1 MPMQIRTALETA
13 AQDVRYALRTLRSS
27 PGFTAVAVMMLALG
41 IGANTAIFS
50 AVSAVLLR
58 PLPFPE
64 PERLVLLWE
73 DMTARG
79 GPARVEV
86 SPGDYFSWSE
96 RNRSFAGVAG
106 YSIENYNL
114 TGTGDP
120 GKYTGV
126 RTTGNLFAVL
136 GMQPLLGRTL
146 TAADERPDAPP
157 VVVLDERVWRSR
169 FAADPAVVGQTV
181 RLNGLPHT
189 VAGIVPADFRFP
201 NKDASLWVPAKF
213 TPTERELRLGYFMY
227 VVARLNPGVTMAQAQ
242 ADMTGLARQLG
253 REFPQSNSTTGVT
266 VATLHEHLTRAV
278 RPTMALLLAAVGVV
292 LLIAGANL
300 ANLLLTR
307 GASRIREVAVR
318 QALGATYGRVTR
330 QLLTENAV
338 LAALGAGL
346 GVALAMPLLRYLAR
360 LTPTGLPDSTA
371 PALDVRVLLFTA
383 GITIVMVL
391 LFGAAPAFAAA
402 RVNLERAI
410 RSGGSRG
417 ATGRGRLR
425 NTLVVAELTLTV
437 VLLVAAGLLLRSYA
451 NVLAVDPGFN
461 PHNLLVVE
469 TSLSPSKYQQ
479 IDRRDAFY
487 RAVADRVRAIP
498 GVTAA
503 GFANYPPLVFKGGR
517 AFIGAEGEA
526 PPAAGDAARF
536 MALDRAATPGYLPAL
551 GVPII
556 RGRDFDARDAQS
568 GLPVVIVNR
577 TFAEQRWPNQDP
589 IGRRIK
595 FGPTNAPG
603 LWLTVVG
610 VMGDIREIALDS
622 RLEPEVYLPSNQGA
636 ITPPFLWP
644 QHLVARTTG
653 DPRAFAAA
661 VRSAVWSV
669 DPEQAAA
676 NIRTM
681 EDIFDAELQS
691 RNTQLTLVA
700 AFAVL
705 AFVMAAIGLYGVL
718 AYSVAQRLRDIGVR
732 VALGAGRG
740 TVVAETLRG
749 ALGLAAVGIGL
760 GLAVA
765 VGVSRALQS
774 WLFEVGP
781 LDASTFAA
789 TAALLALMAVLASA
803 IPAARGASVDPVRVL
818 RSE

>member
-1 MPMQIRTALETA
+1 MHLRTALETA
-13 AQDVRYALRTLRSS
+13 VQDVRYALRTLRSS
-27 PGFTAVAVMMLALG
+27 AGFTAVAVTMLALG

-64 PERLVLLWE
+64 PDRLVLLWE
-73 DMTARG
+73 NMTARG
-79 GPARVEV
+79 GPPRVEV
-86 SPGDYFSWSE
+86 SPGDYASWSR

-106 YSIENYNL
+106 YAIDNYNL
-114 TGTGDP
+114 TGTGEP

-136 GMQPLLGRTL
+136 GMQPLFGRTL
-146 TAADERPDAPP
+146 TTADERPDAPP

-169 FAADPAVVGQTV
+169 FAADPAIVGRTV

-201 NKDASLWVPAKF
+201 NRDASLWVPAKF
-213 TPTERELRLGYFMY
+213 TPAELELRSGYFMY

-266 VATLHEHLTRAV
+266 VAALHEHLTREV
-278 RPTMALLLAAVGVV
+278 RPTMALLLGAVAVV

-307 GASRIREVAVR
+307 GASRIREVAIR

-330 QLLTENAV
+330 QLLTENVV
-338 LAALGAGL
+338 LAVVGAGL
-346 GVALAMPLLRYLAR
+346 GVALAVPLLRYLAR
-360 LTPTGLPDSTA
+360 LTPTGLPDATA
-371 PALDVRVLLFTA
+371 PTLDVRVLLFTA
-383 GITIVMVL
+383 GITMVMVL
-391 LFGAAPAFAAA
+391 GFGAAPAFAGA
-402 RVNLERAI
+402 RVDLERAM
-410 RSGGSRG
+410 RTGGSRG

-425 NTLVVAELTLTV
+425 NTLVVAELSLTV

-469 TSLSPSKYQQ
+469 TSLSPSKYEETA
-479 IDRRDAFY
+479 RRDAFF
-487 RAVADRVRAIP
+487 RAVAARVTAIP

-517 AFIGAEGEA
+517 AFIGAEGE
-526 PPAAGDAARF
+526 PPPEPGDAARF
-536 MALDRAATPGYLPAL
+536 MTLDRAVTPGYLPAL
-551 GVPII
+551 GVPIV

-568 GLPVVIVNR
+568 KVPVVIVNR
-577 TFAEQRWPNQDP
+577 TFADRRWPNQDP

-595 FGPTNAPG
+595 FGPTNVPG

-610 VMGDIREIALDS
+610 VAGDIREMALDS
-622 RLEPEVYLPSNQGA
+622 RLEPGVYLPANQGGGFV
-636 ITPPFLWP
+636 PPFLWP
-644 QHLVARTTG
+644 QHLLVRTTG

-661 VRSAVWSV
+661 VRSAVWTV

-681 EDIFDAELQS
+681 DDIFDAELRN

-718 AYSVAQRLRDIGVR
+718 AYAVAQRLRDIGVR

-740 TVVAETLRG
+740 TVVAETLRS
-749 ALGLAAVGIGL
+749 ALALAAVGIALGL
-760 GLAVA
+760 GVA
-765 VGVSRALQS
+765 VGVGRALQS

-789 TAALLALMAVLASA
+789 TAALLALMAVVASA

-818 RSE
+818 RAE

>member
-1 MPMQIRTALETA
+1 MQLRTSLETA
-13 AQDVRYALRTLRSS
+13 AQDIRYALRTLRSS
-27 PGFTAVAVMMLALG
+27 PGFTAVAVTMLALG

-64 PERLVLLWE
+64 PGRLVFLWE
-73 DMTARG
+73 NFTAGG
-79 GPARVEV
+79 GPPRAEV
-86 SPGDYFSWSE
+86 SPGDYASWSA
-96 RNRSFAGVAG
+96 RNRSFTGVAG
-106 YSIENYNL
+106 YAINNYNL
-114 TGTGDP
+114 TGSGEP
-120 GKYTGV
+120 GKFTGV

-136 GMQPLLGRTL
+136 GTQPLLGRAL
-146 TAADERPDAPP
+146 MEADDRPDAPP
-157 VVVLDERVWRSR
+157 VVVIDERAWRAR
-169 FAADPAVVGQTV
+169 FAADPAVVGRTI

-189 VAGIVPADFRFP
+189 VVGVVPADFRFP
-201 NKDASLWVPAKF
+201 DKNASLWVPAKF
-213 TPTERELRLGYFMY
+213 TPVELELRSGYFMY
-227 VVARLNPGVTMAQAQ
+227 AVARLKPGVTVAQAQ
-242 ADMTGLARQLG
+242 ADMTALARQLG
-253 REFPQSNSTTGVT
+253 REFPQSNGRTGVT
-266 VATLHEHLTRAV
+266 VAALHEHLTRDI

-307 GASRIREVAVR
+307 GTIRIREVAVR
-318 QALGATYGRVTR
+318 QALGATYARVTR

-338 LAALGAGL
+338 LAALGGGL
-346 GVALAMPLLRYLAR
+346 GVALAAPLLRYLAR

-383 GITIVMVL
+383 GITMVMVL
-391 LFGAAPAFAAA
+391 GFGAAPAFAAA
-402 RVNLERAI
+402 RVDLERAI
-410 RSGGSRG
+410 RTGGGRG

-425 NTLVVAELTLTV
+425 NALVVAELTLTV

-469 TSLSPSKYQQ
+469 TSLPPSKYEQG
-479 IDRRDAFY
+479 DRRNAFY
-487 RAVADRVRAIP
+487 SAVTDRVTAIP

-503 GFANYPPLVFKGGR
+503 GFANFPPLVFKGGR
-517 AFIGAEGEA
+517 AFIGAEGEP
-526 PPAAGDAARF
+526 PPASGHLARY
-536 MALDRAATPGYLPAL
+536 MALDRAATPGYLAAL
-551 GVPII
+551 GVPIV
-556 RGRDFDARDAQS
+556 RGRDFEARDAQS
-568 GLPVVIVNR
+568 GVPVVIVNR
-577 TFAEQRWPNQDP
+577 TLADRRWPNQDP

-595 FGPTNAPG
+595 FGPSNVPG

-610 VMGDIREIALDS
+610 VAGDIRETALDS
-622 RLEPEVYLPSNQGA
+622 RVEPEVYLPSNQGGGFV
-636 ITPPFLWP
+636 PPFLWP
-644 QHLVARTTG
+644 QHLVVRTTG

-681 EDIFDAELQS
+681 DDIFDAELQN

-718 AYSVAQRLRDIGVR
+718 AYTVAQRVRDIGVR

-740 TVVAETLRG
+740 TVVAETLRS
-749 ALGLAAVGIGL
+749 ALGLAAVGIAL

-789 TAALLALMAVLASA
+789 TAALLALMAVAASA

-818 RSE
+818 RAE

>member
-1 MPMQIRTALETA
+1 MQLRTALETA
-13 AQDVRYALRTLRSS
+13 SQDVRYALRTLRAS
-27 PGFTAVAVMMLALG
+27 PGFTAVAAAMLALG

-50 AVSAVLLR
+50 AVSAVLLE

-64 PERLVLLWE
+64 PDRLVLLWE
-73 DMTARG
+73 NMTARG
-79 GPARVEV
+79 GPPRVEV
-86 SPGDYFSWSE
+86 SPGDYASWSQ
-96 RNRSFAGVAG
+96 RHRSFTGVAG
-106 YSIENYNL
+106 YAIDNYNL
-114 TGTGDP
+114 TGTGEP

-169 FAADPAVVGQTV
+169 FAADPAIVGRTI
-181 RLNGLPHT
+181 RLNDLPHT

-213 TPTERELRLGYFMY
+213 TPTELELRSGYFLY
-227 VVARLNPGVTMAQAQ
+227 VVARLSPGVAMAQAQ
-242 ADMTGLARQLG
+242 ADMTGLAGQLA

-266 VATLHEHLTRAV
+266 VVALHEHLTRQV

-307 GASRIREVAVR
+307 GANRIREVAVR

-338 LAALGAGL
+338 LALLGAVL
-346 GVALAMPLLRYLAR
+346 GVALAVPLLRYLAR
-360 LTPTGLPDSTA
+360 LMPTGLPDSTA
-371 PALDVRVLLFTA
+371 PVLDLRVLAFTA
-383 GITIVMVL
+383 GITMLMVL
-391 LFGAAPAFAAA
+391 VFGGAPAFAAA
-402 RVNLERAI
+402 RVDLERAI
-410 RSGGSRG
+410 RAGGSRG

-425 NTLVVAELTLTV
+425 SALVIAELALTV

-461 PHNLLVVE
+461 PRNLLVVE
-469 TSLSPSKYQQ
+469 TSLPPSKYQETG
-479 IDRRDAFY
+479 RRDAFY
-487 RAVADRVRAIP
+487 RRVVERVTAIP

-503 GFANYPPLVFKGGR
+503 GFANFPPLVFKGGR
-517 AFIGAEGEA
+517 AFIGAEGEP
-526 PPAAGDAARF
+526 PPAPGDAARF
-536 MALDRAATPGYLPAL
+536 MALDRAVTPGYLPAI
-551 GVPII
+551 GVPLV

-568 GLPVVIVNR
+568 KLPVVIVNR
-577 TFAEQRWPNQDP
+577 TMADRRWPNRDP

-595 FGPTNAPG
+595 FGPANAPG

-610 VMGDIREIALDS
+610 VVGDVRETALDG
-622 RLEPEVYLPSNQGA
+622 RVEPEVYLPSNQGGGF
-636 ITPPFLWP
+636 TPSFLWP
-644 QHLVARTTG
+644 QHLVVRTTG
-653 DPRAFAAA
+653 DPRGYAAA
-661 VRSAVWSV
+661 VRSAVWGV
-669 DPEQAAA
+669 DAEQAAA

-681 EDIFDAELQS
+681 DDIFDAELQN
-691 RNTQLTLVA
+691 RNTQLTLVG
-700 AFAVL
+700 AFAIL
-705 AFVMAAIGLYGVL
+705 AFVMASIGLYGVL

-732 VALGAGRG
+732 VALGAGRA

-749 ALGLAAVGIGL
+749 ALALAATGIALGL
-760 GLAVA
+760 GVA
-765 VGVSRALQS
+765 VGVSRVLQT

-789 TAALLALMAVLASA
+789 TAALLAVMALLASA